1 MHHGIGSA
9 YPGRSTTHIPTTSCI
24 ITTAQPPSGIP
35 QEKGNPGLHK
45 PEHKL
50 TRLLLLSITAY
61 EFLADGETPGYRGL
75 WQLGGTKRISYY
87 FFYCFSIFLLTVS
100 P

>member
-9 YPGRSTTHIPTTSCI
+9 YPGWSTTHIPTTSCI

-35 QEKGNPGLHK
+35 QKKGNPGLHK

-61 EFLADGETPGYRGL
+61 EFLADRETPGIGAFGN
-75 WQLGGTKRISYY
+75 WGNKED
-87 FFYCFSIFLLTVS
+87 FLLLLFFFS
-100 P
+100 F